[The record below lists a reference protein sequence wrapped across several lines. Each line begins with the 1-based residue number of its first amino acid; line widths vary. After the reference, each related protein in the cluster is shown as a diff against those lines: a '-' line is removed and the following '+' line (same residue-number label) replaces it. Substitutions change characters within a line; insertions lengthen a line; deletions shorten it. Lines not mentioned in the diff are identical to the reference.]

1 MNRGW
6 LAGLVAVGLVSALML
21 TASPVA
27 RAENP
32 AARPY
37 LGILAGP
44 MDNNQA
50 GAVVRE
56 VTPKSPAEQAG
67 LKTGDVIVKVG
78 DKDVKNPEMLV
89 SAIAEYKPS
98 DKLALA
104 VMRDGKEHK
113 MEVTQAERPQEPARP
128 KIRLERHAFLG
139 VWGQTLNENMKKDL
153 GVTVDKGVV
162 VMQVA
167 PESAAA
173 KAGLAKNDVITALG
187 DQAVTTPEE
196 LRSAVQKAGAGKEV
210 TVKFQRGK
218 EAKEV
223 KVKLEEMPFGFGRL
237 PSISPDLFRDGTF
250 NLPQN
255 FDREDVQKLFDELHK
270 RFKEFDEAPEHS
282 TK

>member
-1 MNRGW
+1 MNRGFW
-6 LAGLVAVGLVSALML
+6 VGLTAVALLPALLL
-21 TASPVA
+21 TASPTMT
-27 RAENP
+27 RAAEKP

-37 LGILAGP
+37 LGIVAGP
-44 MDNNQA
+44 MEKQT

-67 LKTGDVIVKVG
+67 LKTGDIIVKVG

-89 SAIAEYKPS
+89 EAIAEHKPN

-113 MEVTQAERPQEPARP
+113 MEVTLAERPQERVRP
-128 KIRLERHAFLG
+128 KIHFERHAFLG
-139 VWGQTLNENMKKDL
+139 VWGQPLSEDMKKSL
-153 GVTVDKGVV
+153 GVTADKGVV

-173 KAGLAKNDVITALG
+173 KAGLTKNDVITALG

-218 EAKEV
+218 EAKDV

-237 PSISPDLFRDGTF
+237 PSLLHDKDF
-250 NLPQN
+250 NLPPN

-270 RFKEFDEAPEHS
+270 RFKEFDEAPES
-282 TK
+282 SSK

>member
-6 LAGLVAVGLVSALML
+6 LAGLVAVGLVPALLL
-21 TASPVA
+21 TASPIT
-27 RAENP
+27 RAESP

-37 LGILAGP
+37 LGVLAGP
-44 MDNNQA
+44 MENHA
-50 GAVVRE
+50 GAVIRE
-56 VTPKSPAEQAG
+56 VTPKSPAAQAG
-67 LKTGDVIVKVG
+67 LKTGDIIVKVG

-89 SAIAEYKPS
+89 EAIATHKPS

-113 MEVTQAERPQEPARP
+113 MEVTLAERPQERARP
-128 KIRLERHAFLG
+128 KVQLERHAFLG
-139 VWGQTLNENMKKDL
+139 VWGQALNEDMKKSL
-153 GVTVDKGVV
+153 GVTADKGVV

-173 KAGLAKNDVITALG
+173 KAGLAKNDVITAVG
-187 DQAVTTPEE
+187 DQMVTTPEE
-196 LRSAVQKAGAGKEV
+196 LRSAVQKAGAGKDV
-210 TVKFQRGK
+210 TVKFQRAK

-237 PSISPDLFRDGTF
+237 PGISPDMLRDGTF
-250 NLPQN
+250 KLPQN

-270 RFKEFDEAPEHS
+270 RFKDFDEAPEHS